1 MVSCCLATGASA
13 ALAVLATRLGFDTDV
28 EAQSLQMSFAELP
41 RLAKT
46 LPVILRAKNGGA
58 LILEDARA
66 DPMKGSVA
74 IIRDP
79 NDPDDE
85 QVAIEEIRLAEVW
98 EDEVNPAQALAPHGR
113 RAAALWAGLADGAGA
128 AEAQAVR
135 RHRRRRSRM
144 FVTFGRLPSGRPL

>member
-1 MVSCCLATGASA
+1 MQDDTATGANDCLGSRSSA
-13 ALAVLATRLGFDTDV
+13 LSALAVLATRLGFDTDLDQLRRRFSL
-28 EAQSLQMSFAELP
+28 EAGEPDTPTLLAISRELGLDAQVLHMTFAELP

-79 NDPDDE
+79 TAAEDT
-85 QVAIEEIRLAEVW
+85 QMAIEE
-98 EDEVNPAQALAPHGR
+98 
-113 RAAALWAGLADGAGA
+113 
-128 AEAQAVR
+128 
-135 RHRRRRSRM
+135 
-144 FVTFGRLPSGRPL
+144 